1 MPKQLR
7 IAVMSNAGGSGKS
20 TLTVNVGYELAA
32 QGYSVALFGL
42 DPNGSLTLFCGLPD
56 PPVEDTLNRVFQK
69 DFDGN
74 WPLFNCWSEK
84 TSRVQVCLGGLIMT
98 EAAQRLVLLDRK
110 AYILADHLEDY
121 PLPHDFILFD
131 CPGTIDMLHSAALTA
146 SNYVL
151 IPIQPDD
158 KDIDGAAKLLEW
170 IFDSIRTLRLKPAP
184 EIMGFVPNRVRLG
197 DRAQHRDNMGL
208 SNREKTAQDPPSLPD
223 MLAAMKIHCFSLI
236 KDSAEIGN
244 AASIGLPLKSYR
256 PAHAANKN
264 FKEIARVIQKKL
276 SSQS

>member
-1 MPKQLR
+1 MSKQLR

-32 QGYSVALFGL
+32 EGYSVVLFGL

-56 PPVEDTLNRVFQK
+56 PPPQDTLDRVLRK

-74 WPLFNCWSEK
+74 WPLFDCWPGK
-84 TSRVQVCLGGLIMT
+84 TSRVQACLGGLVMT

-121 PLPHDFILFD
+121 PLPHDFVLFD
-131 CPGTIDMLHSAALTA
+131 CPGTIDTLHSAALTA
-146 SNYVL
+146 TDYVL
-151 IPIQPDD
+151 VPIQPDD
-158 KDIDGAAKLLEW
+158 KDMDGAAKLLEW

-184 EIMGFVPNRVRLG
+184 EVLGFVPNRVRLG
-197 DRAQHRDNMGL
+197 DRAQHRDNMGM
-208 SNREKTAQDPPSLPD
+208 STRERTDQDPPSLPQ
-223 MLAAMKIHCFSLI
+223 MLTAMHIHCFSII

-244 AASIGLPLKSYR
+244 AASIGLPLRAYR
-256 PAHAANKN
+256 PSHAANKN
-264 FKEIARVIQKKL
+264 FREIAKAIRKKL
-276 SSQS
+276 